1 MEQKRIGYYNYTVML
16 TYCGMLLAF
25 FGILLSV
32 NGYFRLAVVCLI
44 LSGICD
50 MFDGAVAATK
60 KDRTIREKRFGIQ
73 IDSLSDMVSFGVF
86 PAVFVY
92 NFSEKSIFAGVIAA
106 CYVLAGLIR
115 LAYYNVLA
123 EEKVQKDVKE
133 KDKFLGLPITT
144 SAIFLPAFYVLAE
157 FGMLGGAFVFEI
169 MLAVT
174 AVGFLTPV
182 EIRKPGII
190 GKICILAAGTVGIL
204 VLILRFL

>member
-92 NFSEKSIFAGVIAA
+92 YFSEKSIFAGVIAA

-157 FGMLGGAFVFEI
+157 FGMLGGAVVFEI

-190 GKICILAAGTVGIL
+190 GKTCILAAGTVGIL